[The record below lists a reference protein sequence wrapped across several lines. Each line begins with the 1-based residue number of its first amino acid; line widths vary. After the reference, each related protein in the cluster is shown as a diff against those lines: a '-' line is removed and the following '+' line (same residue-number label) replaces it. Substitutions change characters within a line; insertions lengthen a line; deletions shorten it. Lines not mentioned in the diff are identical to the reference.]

1 MKLLNKKISRIS
13 KFLLLYSLTVGGA
26 WAQKLI
32 SSDRFLVKILDR
44 TISYQ
49 DITFHERNLQALD
62 CIYPDSL
69 TVGYLEKPFLKDLE
83 HFIQKFPK
91 EEDLVKTYLHG
102 NEAILKKI
110 RYYFKM
116 LRYSE
121 DQNAKV
127 TKDLAEL
134 IREAT
139 KENKCDTNVL
149 YKDTLKTNFI
159 GLLRLE
165 LYLRTRYG
173 SQLKASKRGFEAVRP
188 SMDLFLDSLDKQFG
202 HEYFW

>member
-1 MKLLNKKISRIS
+1 M
-13 KFLLLYSLTVGGA
+13 VGGA

-44 TISYQ
+44 TISYH
-49 DITFHERNLQALD
+49 DIVFHERNLSALN

-69 TVGYLEKPFLKDLE
+69 TVGYLEKPFLVELE
-83 HFIQKFPK
+83 TFIKKFPK
-91 EEDLVKTYLHG
+91 DDDGVKTYMHG
-102 NEAILKKI
+102 NEPVLKKI
-110 RYYFKM
+110 RLYFKM

-127 TKDLAEL
+127 TQDLAEL

-139 KENKCDTNVL
+139 KENKCDTKVL

-173 SQLKASKRGFEAVRP
+173 SQLKASKRGFESIRP
-188 SMDLFLDSLDKQFG
+188 SLDLFVDSLDKQFG

>member
-13 KFLLLYSLTVGGA
+13 KFLLLYSLLVGGA
-26 WAQKLI
+26 WAQKVI
-32 SSDRFLVKILDR
+32 SSDRFLIKILDR

-49 DITFHERNLQALD
+49 DIAFHERNLQALD

-69 TVGYLEKPFLKDLE
+69 TVGYMEKSFLKELE
-83 HFIQKFPK
+83 TFIAKFPK
-91 EEDLVKTYLHG
+91 DEEEVKTYLHG
-102 NEAILKKI
+102 HETTLKKI
-110 RYYFKM
+110 RLYFKM

-127 TKDLAEL
+127 TKDLAAL

-139 KENKCDTNVL
+139 KENKCETNVL

-159 GLLRLE
+159 TLLRLE

-173 SQLKASKRGFEAVRP
+173 SQLRASKRGFESIRP
-188 SMDLFLDSLDKQFG
+188 SLDLFVDSLDKQFG